1 MISGGLDALVTFNPT
16 SVGLDTTIDQLLD
29 MVHTLNIHHWPV
41 VDDERRVLGLV
52 SETDLVRAMHNS
64 LLAKQDVPHDG
75 DWRPTTVADIMSP
88 KAVMIELGAPPR
100 TALEL
105 LLASG
110 VSSLPVL
117 NDGRLIAILTTTD
130 FLRELTYAELPAA
143 RETVSKYMSPIEDTL
158 DGTETLEAGL
168 LHLLKSGNE
177 HLVITRGGM
186 PIGVL
191 TRQELSRARCRQAAA
206 EACGQAEASS
216 TLLSVVG
223 GAAPH
228 LRPVQKLK
236 DAANLMLDTSRKAA
250 AVVNQALQLQG
261 IVSEADLL
269 RAMVGQI

>member
-16 SVGLDTTIDQLLD
+16 SVGLETTIDQLLD
-29 MVHTLNIHHWPV
+29 MVHSLNVHHWPV
-41 VDDERRVLGLV
+41 VDDQRRVLGMV
-52 SETDLVRAMHNS
+52 SETDIVRAMHNS
-64 LLAKQDVPHDG
+64 LLAKRELTPEEE
-75 DWRPTTVADIMSP
+75 WRPTTVADIMSP
-88 KAVMIELGAPPR
+88 KAVMVELGAPPR
-100 TALEL
+100 VALEL
-105 LLASG
+105 LLAHG

-143 RETVSKYMSPIEDTL
+143 RETVSKYMSPLEDTL
-158 DGTETLEAGL
+158 EGTQSLEAGL

-206 EACGQAEASS
+206 EACGQSNGAS
-216 TLLSVVG
+216 TLLTVVG

-250 AVVNQALQLQG
+250 AVVNQALQLLG
-261 IVSEADLL
+261 VVSEADLL
-269 RAMVGQI
+269 RAMVGQV